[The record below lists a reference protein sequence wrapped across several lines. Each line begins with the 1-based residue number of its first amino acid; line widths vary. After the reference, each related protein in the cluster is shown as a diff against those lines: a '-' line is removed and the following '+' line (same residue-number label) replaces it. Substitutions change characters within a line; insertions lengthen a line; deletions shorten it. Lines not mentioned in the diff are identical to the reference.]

1 MRIEL
6 IVTVVHADDVSDS
19 PRTVVGD
26 FRSFDELP
34 DAESW
39 MRTELMPRLI
49 ADGVAVPGD
58 KVLAKVVS
66 CEGIPDA
73 VPCFYMF
80 LGLDGT
86 DIARLDPDAPT
97 TLLLHDRDALR
108 AEADR
113 LDAASTSLDRAIGVL
128 GDVYR
133 GLEK

>member
-39 MRTELMPRLI
+39 MSAELMPRLT
-49 ADGVAVPGD
+49 ADGVAIPGD

-66 CEGIPDA
+66 CEGIPDT

-80 LGLDGT
+80 LGLDGA

-97 TLLLHDRDALR
+97 NLLVFDRDALR

-113 LDAASTSLDRAIGVL
+113 LNAVSTDLGRAIGVL
-128 GDVYR
+128 SDVFR
-133 GLEK
+133 GLE